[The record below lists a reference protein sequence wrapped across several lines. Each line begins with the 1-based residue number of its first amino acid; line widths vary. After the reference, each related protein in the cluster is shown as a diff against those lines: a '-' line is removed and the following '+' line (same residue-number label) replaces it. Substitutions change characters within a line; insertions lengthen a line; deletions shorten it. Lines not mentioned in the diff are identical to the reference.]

1 MLRPQ
6 RVSRK
11 PPLVVGLTPCP
22 AAGAQSCPN
31 GERAGEFA
39 GTGAHYGGM
48 SDSPIG
54 SHLSTPTELK
64 KRIEAE
70 RRGVPFVV
78 YRDAAGREVLVEL
91 EARRNRFTVGRRA
104 DSDVALGWDGEVSRL
119 HAQLERVGQEWTL
132 VDNGL
137 SRNGSFVN
145 GQRVG
150 GRQRLQD
157 GDRLCFGATLVL
169 YRAPTQ
175 GESKSTEIRASGGG
189 PVHISPAQ
197 RQVLIALCRPLGTS
211 AFESPSTNRQ
221 IADELHLTVDAVK
234 AHLRVLF
241 ERFGLQDL
249 PQNQKRAR
257 LAATALV
264 NGVVAP
270 HEL

>member
-1 MLRPQ
+1 
-6 RVSRK
+6 
-11 PPLVVGLTPCP
+11 
-22 AAGAQSCPN
+22 
-31 GERAGEFA
+31 
-39 GTGAHYGGM
+39 M
-48 SDSPIG
+48 SESPIG
-54 SHLSTPTELK
+54 SHLSTPAELK
-64 KRIEAE
+64 QRIEAE
-70 RRGVPFVV
+70 RRGAPFLV
-78 YRDAAGREVLVEL
+78 YRDASGDQVLFGL
-91 EARRNRFTVGRRA
+91 DASRDRFTIGRRA
-104 DSDVALGWDGEVSRL
+104 ESDLALDWDGEVSRL
-119 HAQLERVGQEWTL
+119 HAQLESVGQEWTL
-132 VDNGL
+132 VDDGL

-145 GQRVG
+145 GQRVR

-157 GDRLCFGATLVL
+157 GDRLCFGSTLVL

-175 GESKSTEIRASGGG
+175 GESRSTEIRASGGG
-189 PVHISPAQ
+189 PVHLSPAQ

-221 IADELHLTVDAVK
+221 IADELHLSVDAVK

-241 ERFGLQDL
+241 ERFGLHDL